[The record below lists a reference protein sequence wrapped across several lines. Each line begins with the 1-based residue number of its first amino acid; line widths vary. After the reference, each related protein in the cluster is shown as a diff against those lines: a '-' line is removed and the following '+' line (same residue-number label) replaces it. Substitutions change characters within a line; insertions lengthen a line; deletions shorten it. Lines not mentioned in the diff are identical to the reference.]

1 MARRAIKFA
10 FSTRMKWNERRER
23 ERDLKDLKSRET
35 NSGSPINSSRTINRI
50 IMNHKRNEGTGLLIA
65 IVSAGIPRTANC
77 REVTRITI
85 KCNFAILLPIF
96 PPSFPSFFLY
106 FLFNSSIDGE
116 WKERK
121 KEKEKRKRFNVLYIS
136 ATHSWN
142 ILTIIVRRLSKN
154 NKNRSKR
161 VDFTVW
167 IRNFCQSPR

>member
-1 MARRAIKFA
+1 
-10 FSTRMKWNERRER
+10 MKGERER

-85 KCNFAILLPIF
+85 KCNFAILLPGISSMYLTFFF
-96 PPSFPSFFLY
+96 PPSFPSSFLY

-136 ATHSWN
+136 AMHSWN

-167 IRNFCQSPR
+167 IRNFCLTNNPR